1 MATPDDINSTLQNIA
16 RQLGAQAQSQA
27 NATPNAT
34 ASTSPVS
41 YPFNNIGVAAAT
53 TVIVANTSRYGLVFH
68 NPGTANIYVFPN
80 NIAAAPVSASLP
92 TFSSVGGS
100 FLIYPSS
107 TLSFPSPLFANVN
120 GAWSAFSGTGSNQSF
135 TVVEFI

>member
-1 MATPDDINSTLQNIA
+1 MTDATDINSTLQNIA
-16 RQLGAQAQSQA
+16 KQLGHWAQVQN
-27 NATPNAT
+27 NATPVAT

-41 YPFNNIGVAAAT
+41 YPFNNIGTSTAT
-53 TVIVANTSRYGLVFH
+53 TVIAANTSRYGLIFH
-68 NPGTANIYVFPN
+68 NPGTATIYVYPN
-80 NIAAAPVSASLP
+80 NMTSAP

-100 FLIYPSS
+100 FIIYPGG

-135 TVVEFI
+135 TVVEFLG

>member
-1 MATPDDINSTLQNIA
+1 MATIDDINSTLQNIA

-41 YPFNNIGVAAAT
+41 YPYNNIGTASAT
-53 TVIVANTSRYGLVFH
+53 TVIGVNATRYGLLFH
-68 NPGTANIYVFPN
+68 NPGATASIYV
-80 NIAAAPVSASLP
+80 
-92 TFSSVGGS
+92 
-100 FLIYPSS
+100 YPSS
-107 TLSFPSPLFANVN
+107 MTSVPTTALVGGTFIIYPGGTLSFPSTMFANSN
-120 GAWSAFSGTGSNQSF
+120 GAWSAFSGTGSNQPF